1 MGDFY
6 QNGLVTTLH
15 NFHNIPVEE
24 LEKRLLK
31 FAENRPMGL
40 IIPSLASE
48 METPALKGIVD
59 TLKDI
64 DYIGEIVIGLDN
76 ATEEQFEYSKKYFAP
91 LSKDK
96 DNPRHKIIWN
106 DGPRMM
112 ELKKKL
118 ETKKFYLGEQ
128 GKGRNVWTCFGYMIA
143 SGKSE
148 AVALHD
154 ADIITY
160 SREMVARLYYPVA
173 DPIFNYKFCKGYYFR
188 ADSEKLNGRVTRLL
202 VTPLL
207 RTLKKFFGPVEYL
220 EFLDSFRYIL
230 AGEFSMRADVLK
242 TVRIPS
248 DWGLEVGILSEVQ
261 RNNSFG
267 RICQVEI
274 EDAYEHKHQDVS
286 PDNANAGLSKMSSDI
301 ARNIYAKLATNGTI
315 FSKGTFRSIKAT
327 YQRIALDFVEQFNAD
342 AIINGLR
349 IDRNREEHMVDM
361 FAKNIYKAG
370 IDYLEYPYQIPF
382 MPSWKRVISA
392 LPEVMDE
399 FCSIVEEENA
409 N

>member
-15 NFHNIPVEE
+15 NFHNIDVVE
-24 LEKRLLK
+24 LEKKLLK
-31 FAENRPMGL
+31 FAKKRPMGL

-48 METPALKGIVD
+48 METPALKNIINI
-59 TLKDI
+59 LKDI
-64 DYIGEIVIGLDN
+64 DYIGEIVIGLDR
-76 ATEEQFEYSKKYFAP
+76 ATEEQFEYAKKYFSV

-106 DGPRMM
+106 EGPRMM

-118 ETKKFYLGEQ
+118 EEKKIHLGEL

-148 AVALHD
+148 AIALHD
-154 ADIITY
+154 ADIVTY
-160 SREMVARLYYPVA
+160 SKEMVARLYYPVA

-188 ADSEKLNGRVTRLL
+188 ADKEKLNGRVTRLM

-207 RTLKKFFGPVEYL
+207 RTLKKFFGSIEYL
-220 EFLDSFRYIL
+220 DFLDSFRYIL

-261 RNNSFG
+261 RHNSLA

-274 EDAYEHKHQDVS
+274 GDAYEHKHQDVS
-286 PDNANAGLSKMSSDI
+286 IDNASAGLSKMSNDI

-315 FSKGTFRSIKAT
+315 FNEGTFRSIKAT

-342 AIINGLR
+342 AIINGLT
-349 IDRNREEHMVDM
+349 IDRDQEEHMVDM

-370 IDYLEYPYQIPF
+370 IDYLDYPYQIPF

-392 LPEVMDE
+392 LPEIMEE
-399 FCSIVEEENA
+399 FYEIVEKDNS
-409 N
+409 

>member
-6 QNGLVTTLH
+6 QNGQVTTLH
-15 NFHNIPVEE
+15 NFHNITVDE
-24 LEKRLLK
+24 LENRLRK
-31 FAENRPMGL
+31 FSKTRPMGL

-48 METPALKGIVD
+48 METPALKNIVQQ
-59 TLKDI
+59 LKEM
-64 DYIGEIVIGLDN
+64 DYIGEIVIGLDR
-76 ATEEQFEYSKKYFAP
+76 ATEEQFNYAKEYFSV
-91 LSKDK
+91 LSEGYDK
-96 DNPRHKIIWN
+96 PRHTIIWN
-106 DGPRMM
+106 EGPRMM
-112 ELKKKL
+112 ALKKKL
-118 ETKKFYLGEQ
+118 EDKKVHLGDL

-148 AVALHD
+148 ALVLND
-154 ADIITY
+154 SDIVSY
-160 SREMVARLYYPVA
+160 SREMLARLYYPVA

-188 ADSEKLNGRVTRLL
+188 ADDEKLNGRVTRLM

-207 RTLKKFFGPVEYL
+207 RTLKKFFGSMEYL
-220 EFLDSFRYIL
+220 DFLDSFRYIL

-261 RNNSFG
+261 RNNSTA

-274 EDAYEHKHQDVS
+274 GDAYEHKHQDVS
-286 PDNANAGLSKMSSDI
+286 QENASAGLSKMSTDI

-315 FSKGTFRSIKAT
+315 FDNGTFRSIKAT

-342 AIINGLR
+342 AVINGLS
-349 IDRNREEHMVDM
+349 IDRDKEEHMVDM

-370 IDYLEYPYQIPF
+370 IDYLDYPYQIPF

-392 LPEVMDE
+392 VPDVMEE
-399 FCSIVEEENA
+399 FRKIVAEDNK
-409 N
+409 

>member
-24 LEKRLLK
+24 LEKRLLN
-31 FAENRPMGL
+31 FAMNRPMGL

-48 METPALKGIVD
+48 METPALKNIVNI
-59 TLKDI
+59 LKDI
-64 DYIGEIVIGLDN
+64 DYIGEIVIGLDK
-76 ATEEQFEYSKKYFAP
+76 ATKEQFEYAKEYFSA

-106 DGPRMM
+106 EGPRMM
-112 ELKKKL
+112 EMKKKL
-118 ETKKFYLGEQ
+118 EKKKVHLGEP
-128 GKGRNVWTCFGYMIA
+128 GKGRNVWTCFGYMIS

-148 AVALHD
+148 AIALHD
-154 ADIITY
+154 ADIVTY
-160 SREMVARLYYPVA
+160 DKEMVARLYYPVA

-188 ADSEKLNGRVTRLL
+188 ADKEKLNGRVTRLL

-207 RTLKKFFGPVEYL
+207 RTLKKFFGPSEYL

-274 EDAYEHKHQDVS
+274 GDAYEHKHQKVS
-286 PDNANAGLSKMSSDI
+286 NNNVNDGLSKMSTDI
-301 ARNIYAKLATNGTI
+301 ARNIFAKLATNGTI
-315 FSKGTFRSIKAT
+315 FNKGTFRSVKAT
-327 YQRIALDFVEQFNAD
+327 YQRIALDFVEQFNSD
-342 AIINGLR
+342 AIINGLS
-349 IDRNREEHMVDM
+349 IDRNREEHMVDL

-370 IDYLEYPYQIPF
+370 VDFLNSPYQIPY

-392 LPEVMDE
+392 LPDLMEE
-399 FCSIVEEENA
+399 FNEIVEEDNK
-409 N
+409 

>member
-15 NFHNIPVEE
+15 NFHNIDVEE

-31 FAENRPMGL
+31 FGKKRPMGL

-48 METPALKGIVD
+48 METPALKNIVNI
-59 TLKDI
+59 LKDI
-64 DYIGEIVIGLDN
+64 DYIDEIVIGLDR
-76 ATEEQFEYSKKYFAP
+76 ATKEQFEYAKEYFSV

-106 DGPRMM
+106 EGPRMM
-112 ELKKKL
+112 ALKEKL
-118 ETKKFYLGEQ
+118 EEKKIHLGEL

-148 AVALHD
+148 AIAIHD
-154 ADIITY
+154 ADIVTY
-160 SREMVARLYYPVA
+160 SKEMVARLYYPVA

-188 ADSEKLNGRVTRLL
+188 ADSVKLNGRVTRLM

-207 RTLKKFFGPVEYL
+207 RTLKKFFGSIEYL
-220 EFLDSFRYIL
+220 DFLDSFRYIL

-261 RNNSFG
+261 RHNSLG

-274 EDAYEHKHQDVS
+274 GDAYEHKHQEES
-286 PDNANAGLSKMSSDI
+286 LDNAAAGLSKMSNDI

-315 FSKGTFRSIKAT
+315 FNEGTFRSIKAT

-342 AIINGLR
+342 AIINGLT
-349 IDRNREEHMVDM
+349 IDRDKEEHMVDM

-370 IDYLEYPYQIPF
+370 IDYLDYPYQIPF
-382 MPSWKRVISA
+382 MPSWKRVMSA
-392 LPEVMDE
+392 SPDVLEE
-399 FCSIVEEENA
+399 FYAIVEEDNK
-409 N
+409 

>member
-15 NFHNIPVEE
+15 NFHNIDVEE
-24 LEKRLLK
+24 LEKKLLK
-31 FAENRPMGL
+31 FAKKRPMGL

-48 METPALKGIVD
+48 METPALKNIVNI
-59 TLKDI
+59 LKDI
-64 DYIGEIVIGLDN
+64 DYIGEIVIGLDK
-76 ATEEQFEYSKKYFAP
+76 ASKEQFEYAKEYFAV

-106 DGPRMM
+106 EGPRMM
-112 ELKKKL
+112 QLKKKL
-118 ETKKFYLGEQ
+118 EEKKIHLGDL
-128 GKGRNVWTCFGYMIA
+128 GKGRNVWTCFGYMIS

-148 AVALHD
+148 AIALHD
-154 ADIITY
+154 ADIVTY
-160 SREMVARLYYPVA
+160 SKEMVGRLYYPVA

-188 ADSEKLNGRVTRLL
+188 ADSTKLNGRVTRLM

-207 RTLKKFFGPVEYL
+207 RTLKKFFGPLEYL

-261 RNNSFG
+261 RHNSFG

-274 EDAYEHKHQDVS
+274 GDAYEHKHQEES
-286 PDNANAGLSKMSSDI
+286 LDNASAGLSKMSNDI
-301 ARNIYAKLATNGTI
+301 ARNIYAKLATNGTV
-315 FSKGTFRSIKAT
+315 FNEGTFRSIKAT

-342 AIINGLR
+342 AIINGLT
-349 IDRNREEHMVDM
+349 IDRDREEHMVDM

-370 IDYLEYPYQIPF
+370 IDYLDYPYQIPF

-392 LPEVMDE
+392 LPDVMDE
-399 FCSIVEEENA
+399 FYEIVEQDNK
-409 N
+409 

>member
-15 NFHNIPVEE
+15 NFHNISVEE
-24 LEKRLLK
+24 LEHKLLG
-31 FAENRPMGL
+31 FARKRPMGL

-64 DYIGEIVIGLDN
+64 DYIGEIVIGLDKAN
-76 ATEEQFEYSKKYFAP
+76 AEQFKYAKEYFAP

-106 DGPRMM
+106 DGPQMM
-112 ELKKKL
+112 ALKKKL
-118 ETKKFYLGEQ
+118 EAKKVHLGEP
-128 GKGRNVWTCFGYMIA
+128 GKGRNVWTCFGYLIS

-148 AVALHD
+148 AIALHD
-154 ADIITY
+154 ADILTY
-160 SREMVARLYYPVA
+160 TREMVARLYYPVA
-173 DPIFNYKFCKGYYFR
+173 DPIFNYKFCKGFYFR
-188 ADSEKLNGRVTRLL
+188 ADEEKLNGRVTRLL

-207 RTLKKFFGPVEYL
+207 RTLKKFFGPMEYL

-261 RNNSFG
+261 RNNSYG

-274 EDAYEHKHQDVS
+274 GDAYEHKHQDVS
-286 PDNANAGLSKMSSDI
+286 HNDASAGLSKMSTDI

-315 FSKGTFRSIKAT
+315 FNKGTFRSIKAT
-327 YQRIALDFVEQFNAD
+327 YQRISLDFVEQFNAD
-342 AIINGLR
+342 AVINGLT
-349 IDRNREEHMVDM
+349 IDRDREEHMVDM
-361 FAKNIYKAG
+361 FARNIYKAG
-370 IDYLEYPYQIPF
+370 IDYLDYPYQIPF
-382 MPSWKRVISA
+382 MPSWKRVMSA
-392 LPEVMDE
+392 FPNLQEE
-399 FCSIVEEENA
+399 FCAIVDSDNK
-409 N
+409 

>member
-15 NFHNIPVEE
+15 NLHSQPVEE
-24 LEKRLLK
+24 LEKKLRG
-31 FAENRPMGL
+31 FAKKRPMGL

-48 METPALKGIVD
+48 METPALKNIVKI
-59 TLKDI
+59 LKDI
-64 DYIGEIVIGLDN
+64 DYIGEIVIGLDR
-76 ATEEQFEYSKKYFAP
+76 ATKEEYEHAKKFFAV
-91 LSKDK
+91 LSKDPK
-96 DNPRHKIIWN
+96 NPRHKIIWN
-106 DGPRMM
+106 EGPRMM
-112 ELKKKL
+112 ELKRKMEKK
-118 ETKKFYLGEQ
+118 KIHLGDL

-148 AVALHD
+148 AIALHD
-154 ADIITY
+154 ADIVTY
-160 SREMVARLYYPVA
+160 DREMVARLFYPVA

-188 ADSEKLNGRVTRLL
+188 ADATKLNGRVTRLM

-207 RTLKKFFGPVEYL
+207 RTLKRMFGPLEYL

-261 RNNSFG
+261 RNNSLG

-274 EDAYEHKHQDVS
+274 GDAYEHKHQDES
-286 PDNANAGLSKMSSDI
+286 EEDASAGLSKMSSDI

-315 FSKGTFRSIKAT
+315 FTKGTFRTIKAT
-327 YQRIALDFVEQFNAD
+327 YQRTALDFVENYNAD
-342 AIINGLR
+342 AIINGLS
-349 IDRNREEHMVDM
+349 IDRDKEERMVDT
-361 FAKNIYKAG
+361 FAKTIYKAG
-370 IDYLEYPYQIPF
+370 VNYLDTPYQVPF
-382 MPSWKRVISA
+382 MPSWKRVTSA
-392 LPEVMDE
+392 YPEIMDDLCE
-399 FCSIVEEENA
+399 IVELDNK
-409 N
+409 

>member
-15 NFHNIPVEE
+15 NFHNINVEE
-24 LEKRLLK
+24 LENKLRK
-31 FAENRPMGL
+31 FAKKRPMGL

-48 METPALKGIVD
+48 METRALRRIVD
-59 TLKDI
+59 ILKNI
-64 DYIGEIVIGLDN
+64 DYIGEIVIGLDQ
-76 ATEEQFEYSKKYFAP
+76 ADAMQFKYAKDYFAV

-96 DNPRHKIIWN
+96 DKPRHRIIWN
-106 DGPRMM
+106 EGPRMM
-112 ELKKKL
+112 ALKEKIEKKQVH
-118 ETKKFYLGEQ
+118 LGDL

-148 AVALHD
+148 AIALHD
-154 ADIITY
+154 ADIVTY
-160 SREMVARLYYPVA
+160 DKEMLARLYYPVA

-188 ADSEKLNGRVTRLL
+188 ADDEKLNGRVTRLM

-207 RTLKKFFGPVEYL
+207 RTLKKFFGPLEYL

-261 RNNSFG
+261 RNNSYG

-274 EDAYEHKHQDVS
+274 GDAYEHKHQEVS
-286 PDNANAGLSKMSSDI
+286 TNGGNSGLSKMSKDI

-315 FSKGTFRSIKAT
+315 FNKGTFRSIKAT
-327 YQRIALDFVEQFNAD
+327 YQRIALDFVEQYNAD
-342 AIINGLR
+342 ASINGLS
-349 IDRNREEHMVDM
+349 IDRNKEEHMVDM

-370 IDYLEYPYQIPF
+370 VGYLEEPYQIPY

-392 LPEVMDE
+392 FPELVEE
-399 FCSIVEEENA
+399 FYEIVELDNK
-409 N
+409 

>member
-15 NFHNIPVEE
+15 NFHNIDVEE
-24 LEKRLLK
+24 LEKRLSK
-31 FAENRPMGL
+31 FAKKRPMGL

-48 METPALKGIVD
+48 METPALKNIVNI
-59 TLKDI
+59 LKDM
-64 DYIGEIVIGLDN
+64 DYIGEIVIGLDR
-76 ATEEQFEYSKKYFAP
+76 ATKEQFEYAKEYFSV

-106 DGPRMM
+106 EGPRMM
-112 ELKKKL
+112 ALKKKL
-118 ETKKFYLGEQ
+118 EKKKIHLGDL

-148 AVALHD
+148 AIALHD

-160 SREMVARLYYPVA
+160 DREMVARLYYPVA

-188 ADSEKLNGRVTRLL
+188 ADSEKLNGRVTRLM

-207 RTLKKFFGPVEYL
+207 RTLKKFFGPLEYL

-261 RNNSFG
+261 RHNSFG

-274 EDAYEHKHQDVS
+274 GDAYEHKHQDVS
-286 PDNANAGLSKMSSDI
+286 IDDASAGLSKMSNDI
-301 ARNIYAKLATNGTI
+301 SRNIYAKLATNGTI
-315 FSKGTFRSIKAT
+315 FNEGTFRSIKAT
-327 YQRIALDFVEQFNAD
+327 YQRIALDFVEQFSAD
-342 AIINGLR
+342 AVINGLT
-349 IDRNREEHMVDM
+349 IDRDREEHMVDM

-370 IDYLEYPYQIPF
+370 IDYLDYPYQVPY

-392 LPEVMDE
+392 LPEVTEE
-399 FCSIVEEENA
+399 FYNIVEEDNK
-409 N
+409 

>member
-6 QNGLVTTLH
+6 QNGQVTTLH
-15 NFHNIPVEE
+15 NFHNITVDE
-24 LEKRLLK
+24 LENRLRK
-31 FAENRPMGL
+31 FSKSRPMGL

-48 METPALKGIVD
+48 METPALKNIVQQ
-59 TLKDI
+59 LSKI
-64 DYIGEIVIGLDN
+64 DYIGEIVIGLDR
-76 ATEEQFEYSKKYFAP
+76 ATEEQFNYAKEYFSV
-91 LSKDK
+91 LSDGYDK
-96 DNPRHKIIWN
+96 PRHTIIWN
-106 DGPRMM
+106 EGPRMM
-112 ELKKKL
+112 ALKKKL
-118 ETKKFYLGEQ
+118 EEKKVHLGEL

-148 AVALHD
+148 AIALHD
-154 ADIITY
+154 ADILTY

-188 ADSEKLNGRVTRLL
+188 ADDEKLNGRVTRLM

-207 RTLKKFFGPVEYL
+207 RTLKKFFGSIDYL
-220 EFLDSFRYIL
+220 DFLDSFRYIL

-261 RNNSFG
+261 RNNSTA

-274 EDAYEHKHQDVS
+274 GDAYEHKHQDVS
-286 PDNANAGLSKMSSDI
+286 QEDANKGLSKMSTDI
-301 ARNIYAKLATNGTI
+301 ARNIYAKLATNGSI
-315 FSKGTFRSIKAT
+315 FDNGTFRSIKAT

-342 AIINGLR
+342 AVINGLS
-349 IDRNREEHMVDM
+349 IDRDKEEHMVDL

-370 IDYLEYPYQIPF
+370 IDYLDYPYQIPF

-392 LPEVMDE
+392 VPDVMDD
-399 FCSIVEEENA
+399 FRKIVAQDNQ
-409 N
+409 